1 MLYIKGQINQCVRD
15 MMTMAGFVDRL
26 MIIMKILVMERKSVK
41 HLRDTNKRVSNIY
54 IKYSYHYDNL
64 YALEIY

>member
-1 MLYIKGQINQCVRD
+1 
-15 MMTMAGFVDRL
+15 MTMAGFVDRL
-26 MIIMKILVMERKSVK
+26 LIIMKILVMERKSVK